1 MVPQTVETQAKFPCG
16 QVSAPPF
23 GVSFSSH
30 FAARRACAVRKAGQA
45 GHFSL
50 KMPQIRATQYA
61 VLVKRK
67 MAPNM
72 KKTSQKP
79 RLAQQKAEIVEL
91 AKTQEKPLKSRTCKL
106 PALAKRAKKRRAH
119 KLPVSLTVPEKDRL
133 FKVIKA
139 PRDRALFGL
148 LFYHG
153 LRASEPGQLVYSDY
167 RPGSSINLDRLKIT
181 RLKGSVSCE
190 CALVPAAAQML
201 RTWVRKRGHLEGPL
215 FPSRQRGPISRF
227 RVFQLM
233 RRYCA
238 AAGIPREKWH
248 PHTLKHS
255 TAIHL
260 LADQREGL
268 VDVQRHLGH
277 RDIKSTM
284 RYLETLDNEFNEA
297 RIRRLATWR

>member
-1 MVPQTVETQAKFPCG
+1 M
-16 QVSAPPF
+16 
-23 GVSFSSH
+23 
-30 FAARRACAVRKAGQA
+30 RKNN
-45 GHFSL
+45 S
-50 KMPQIRATQYA
+50 I
-61 VLVKRK
+61 
-67 MAPNM
+67 
-72 KKTSQKP
+72 P
-79 RLAQQKAEIVEL
+79 RLAQQKTDIVEL
-91 AKTQEKPLKSRTCKL
+91 TKPQKMAGNGRTPKL
-106 PALAKRAKKRRAH
+106 PALAKGTQKRRAH
-119 KLPVSLTVPEKDRL
+119 KLPVCLTIPEKERF

-139 PRDRALFGL
+139 SRDRAIFGL
-148 LFYHG
+148 MYYHG
-153 LRASEPGQLVYSDY
+153 LRASEPGRLAHSDF
-167 RPGSSINLDRLKIT
+167 RQGSSLNLDRLKIT
-181 RLKGSVSCE
+181 TLKGSVSCE

-201 RTWVRKRGHLEGPL
+201 RAWVRKRGHQEGPL

-260 LADQREGL
+260 LSDKREGL

-284 RYLETLDNEFNEA
+284 RYLETLDSEFNEA
-297 RIRRLATWR
+297 RIRRLATWK